1 MFING
6 IEQILIYIDQGGA
19 VIWCIMLACL
29 LLWTLIL
36 ERYLFIKLIF
46 PKVICHQIQ
55 QCQARS
61 ERKSWY
67 AHRIRE
73 AFLSQSASQLS
84 AYVSTI
90 KTLIVICPLLGLL
103 GTVTGMI
110 NVFEVIAFQGTSNAQ
125 AMASGIFRAT
135 IPTMTGLVIALSGLY
150 FNNHINQLV
159 ESNNH
164 LLAEKL
170 NPDLNSDP

>member
-1 MFING
+1 MFTNG
-6 IEQILIYIDQGGA
+6 IEQILIFIDQGGV
-19 VIWCIMLACL
+19 VIWCIMLVCL
-29 LLWTLIL
+29 LLWTLII
-36 ERYLFIKLIF
+36 ERYFFIKLIY
-46 PKVICHQIQ
+46 PNILRRQIKEWGQ
-55 QCQARS
+55 RK

-73 AFLSQSASQLS
+73 VLISQSTAQLS
-84 AYVSTI
+84 TFVSTI

-110 NVFEVIAFQGTSNAQ
+110 SVFEVIAFQGTSNAQ

-150 FNNHINQLV
+150 FNSQINQMV
-159 ESNNH
+159 ERNSKH
-164 LLAEKL
+164 LADKL
-170 NPDLNSDP
+170 SPELH